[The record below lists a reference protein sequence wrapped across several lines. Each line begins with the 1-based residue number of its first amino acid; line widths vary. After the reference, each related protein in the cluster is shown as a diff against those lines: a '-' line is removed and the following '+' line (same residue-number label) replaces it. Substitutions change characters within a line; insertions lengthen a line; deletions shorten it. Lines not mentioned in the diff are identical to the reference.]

1 MRRKSVLTYF
11 FVSAGSI
18 VAGGVIGDLLFP
30 HANPHV
36 AQPIEQAVAFIAAF
50 LLLWPLEIR
59 HQPERRIRSFSAY
72 AAVMI
77 VIAGTIAAIRI
88 GLGTG

>member
-11 FVSAGSI
+11 FVFAGFTALGGI
-18 VAGGVIGDLLFP
+18 VGDLLFP

-36 AQPIEQAVAFIAAF
+36 AHPIERAVAFTAAS

-59 HQPERRIRSFSAY
+59 HQPERRLRTFSAY
-72 AAVMI
+72 AVAII
-77 VIAGTIAAIRI
+77 VIVTTITTVWIA
-88 GLGTG
+88 LGIS